1 MAGAKQVYE
10 LELTSDQMNFIR
22 LAKEKY
28 GIPDESKVMRI
39 IMDYLQ
45 TNSEVHE
52 AVFTQTRCLRCD

>member
-45 TNSEVHE
+45 TNSGVHE